1 MAFAKGKKQEEPKG
15 KRQPDFVV
23 RAKQSPDSEYW
34 VTIGA
39 AWEADLKDGKK
50 GYSLKINNMPI
61 NWNGDAL
68 LMPPLEAKE

>member
-1 MAFAKGKKQEEPKG
+1 MAFAKKKQEEKAE
-15 KRQPDFVV
+15 KRQPDFVI

-39 AWEADLKDGKK
+39 MWKANLKDNKEGW
-50 GYSLKINNMPI
+50 SIKINNAPM

-68 LMPPLEAKE
+68 AMEPLPPRE